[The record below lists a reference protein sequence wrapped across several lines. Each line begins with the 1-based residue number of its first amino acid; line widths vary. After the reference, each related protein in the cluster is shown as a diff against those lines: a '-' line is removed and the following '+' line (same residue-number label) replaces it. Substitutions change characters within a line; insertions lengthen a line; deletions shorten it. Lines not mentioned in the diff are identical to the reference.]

1 MVREFC
7 SKEEVF
13 RGVLLAAPDGGWERQ
28 GNLFYFFSYMSTARR
43 RISKLVIQ
51 QVKGC
56 CRLVLVHTVAIAH
69 AVTVT
74 HTVAPHV
81 VTGTVSIRTGVC
93 AAGSPT
99 SFSSAG
105 PFHRAGRPADYLISL
120 VP

>member
-1 MVREFC
+1 MVRGFC

-28 GNLFYFFSYMSTARR
+28 GNLFYFFFSYMSTARR

-93 AAGSPT
+93 ACGFTHFLFKALGH
-99 SFSSAG
+99 FIVQGAQ
-105 PFHRAGRPADYLISL
+105 LII
-120 VP
+120 

>member
-1 MVREFC
+1 MFRWLEGSVQRRRFFGGF
-7 SKEEVF
+7 SLPLLMGAGSGKEICF
-13 RGVLLAAPDGGWERQ
+13 I
-28 GNLFYFFSYMSTARR
+28 FFSYMSTARR

-93 AAGSPT
+93 ACGFTHVLFKALGH
-99 SFSSAG
+99 FIVQGAQ
-105 PFHRAGRPADYLISL
+105 LII
-120 VP
+120 

>member
-1 MVREFC
+1 M
-7 SKEEVF
+7 F
-13 RGVLLAAPDGGWERQ
+13 RWLENFVQRRRFFEGGLRAAPDGGWGRR
-28 GNLFYFFSYMSTARR
+28 GNLFYSFSYILTARR
-43 RISKLVIQ
+43 RINKLVIQ

-93 AAGSPT
+93 ACGFTHFLFKALGH
-99 SFSSAG
+99 FIVQGAQ
-105 PFHRAGRPADYLISL
+105 LII
-120 VP
+120 